1 MTNEQLVIRI
11 KAGDEVK
18 ENMLQLWQQ
27 NQGFI
32 YSIVKKYRGVDEI
45 EDLLQESYFGLHEA
59 VQHYDSTMKVPFVN
73 YAAFWIRQTVGR
85 YIKGN
90 GCVRIPEHAQ
100 NLQRKIKKMEL
111 QWLSQ
116 FGRKPTEW
124 ESCRYLGI
132 DLESLKQAR
141 KDAKMSQIGSL
152 DVPVGED
159 GDATLYE
166 LVPGRNDMDE
176 VLEQVQQEQLQT
188 VIWSVVDSLP
198 DKQPEVLR
206 MRYQEHKTLQA
217 VGDSMGQTRN
227 QVRQIENKA
236 LRNLRY
242 SNHVKML
249 LPFLD
254 EEIRSRGMC
263 GNGVGSFSQTWT
275 SSTEKAA
282 LWLSER

>member
-1 MTNEQLVIRI
+1 MTNEQLVLRI
-11 KAGDEVK
+11 QAGENEA
-18 ENMLQLWQQ
+18 ENMLELWQQ
-27 NQGFI
+27 NKGFI
-32 YSIVKKYRGVDEI
+32 YKMAIKYKGYAEI

-90 GCVRIPEHAQ
+90 GCVRIPEHVQ
-100 NLQRKIKKMEL
+100 NLQRKIKKMES

-124 ESCRYLGI
+124 EICRYLGI

-141 KDAKMSQIGSL
+141 KDAKMSKIGSL
-152 DVPVGED
+152 NVPVGED

-166 LVPGRNDMDE
+166 LVPGNNDMDE

-198 DKQPEVLR
+198 DKQPDIIR
-206 MRYQEHKTLQA
+206 MRYQDNKTLQA
-217 VGDSMGQTRN
+217 VGDSMGLTRER
-227 QVRQIENKA
+227 VRQIENKA
-236 LRNLRY
+236 FRTLRNKRY
-242 SNHVKML
+242 SDML

-254 EEIRSRGMC
+254 EEIRSRGMR
-263 GNGVGSFSQTWT
+263 GNGVGSFNQTWT